1 MICNSKNGLKSFFIL
16 GYPDLARHP
25 LSYSSVPPTFSTLP
39 VPNPYSSSSP
49 KPYSSTPEPYNPQPF
64 NTSTNNSVQIERTQ
78 SLDSEYH
85 PSRYITNIGKFSFF
99 QKYLFKRCCLNKHLT
114 LKY

>member
-1 MICNSKNGLKSFFIL
+1 MICNSKNGLIL

-49 KPYSSTPEPYNPQPF
+49 QPYSSTPEPYNPQPF
-64 NTSTNNSVQIERTQ
+64 NTTTNNSVQIERTQ

-85 PSRYITNIGKFSFF
+85 PSRYKYQYWQVLIFCAKIFF
-99 QKYLFKRCCLNKHLT
+99 LRCYLNTHQSST
-114 LKY
+114 